1 MEQIAQKIG
10 MSRNLNLASSFDPEQ
25 YCKRK
30 CERYNRQEGAL
41 NLEDGYDCP
50 KCKNKGFIAIA
61 EKTKFGYW
69 SETMQPCECQG
80 VRASLK
86 RLKRS
91 GLEKVLD
98 KYTFAK
104 YKINAPWRAD
114 IKNKALAYVNDK
126 SHSWLFMGG
135 NSGAGKTHICT
146 AICGEFLK
154 QGQEVRYM
162 LWRDDVDFLKRNKLD
177 DDIYGKMLDDL
188 KKVEVL
194 YIDDLFK
201 TGDDKK
207 GARPT
212 SADINIAFEIINY
225 RYNNRLKTII
235 SSEWLIGGLVEID
248 EAIAGRINEIAG
260 KYCINIKKDPK
271 KNYRLY
277 PNN

>member
-10 MSRNLNLASSFDPEQ
+10 MSRNLNSGSSFDPEQ

-41 NLEDGYDCP
+41 NLEDGYNCP

-61 EKTKFGYW
+61 EKTKFGFW
-69 SETMQPCECQG
+69 SQTMQPCECQA

-91 GLEKVLD
+91 GLEKVLQE
-98 KYTFAK
+98 KNFEN
-104 YKINAPWRAD
+104 YKINTAWRAD
-114 IKNKALAYVNDK
+114 MKNKAVAFANDE
-126 SHSWLFMGG
+126 SSIWLFMGG
-135 NSGAGKTHICT
+135 NSGAGKTHLCT
-146 AICGEFLK
+146 AVCGKMLE
-154 QGQEVRYM
+154 QGREVRYM
-162 LWRDDVDFLKRNKLD
+162 MWRDDVDFLKRNKLD
-177 DDIYGKMLDDL
+177 DDIYGKMLDDF
-188 KKVEVL
+188 KKVDVL

-201 TGDDKK
+201 TGDDNK

-235 SSEWLIGGLVEID
+235 SCEWIISGLVEID
-248 EAIAGRINEIAG
+248 EAIAGRINEMAG